1 MVRLVKNTN
10 QNYTNVSNAVIR
22 DERLS
27 WKARGIFVY
36 LWSQAD
42 NWNFY
47 VSEIAKHST
56 DGEGALQSGLK
67 ELESLGYLI
76 RRHRQTKSGVFDG
89 MEWVLTD
96 HDPVKPINGEIKE
109 KTPKKSK
116 NPSDGKST
124 GWENHPV
131 DNGRLRNNNSK
142 NYQQEELPTESNNKD
157 DDDTAASQAEG
168 NPFDVASHAGINV
181 NSGFHLP
188 VFSDYINR
196 LGRPLVN
203 WALHQTDDNADHPNW
218 SYLIT
223 VLKDLDSHSVKT
235 VEQAEKLSAQ
245 HKQQN
250 KQRRGYSAPQVRET
264 LPDWWGK
271 DYSKPSS
278 GSDYQVPDDSQDV
291 MPDD

>member
-1 MVRLVKNTN
+1 MVRLVKNPN

-27 WKARGIFVY
+27 WKARGIFIY

-96 HDPVKPINGEIKE
+96 HDPVKPINGKTKK
-109 KTPKKSK
+109 KTPKKPK

-124 GWENHPV
+124 GWENHPM

-157 DDDTAASQAEG
+157 DDDTAASQADE
-168 NPFDVASHAGINV
+168 NPFDVATQAGINV
-181 NSGFHLP
+181 NSGLHLP
-188 VFSDYINR
+188 IFLDFIKT
-196 LGRPLVN
+196 LGNPLVC
-203 WALHQTDDNADHPNW
+203 WAIRQTDNNAQHPNW
-218 SYLIT
+218 SYLLT
-223 VLKDLDSHSVKT
+223 VLKNLEANSVQT
-235 VEQAEKLSAQ
+235 IEQAEQLSAQ
-245 HKQQN
+245 HKQQS

-271 DYSKPSS
+271 DYSKSSS
-278 GSDYQVPDDSQDV
+278 GSDYQAPDDSQDV

>member
-96 HDPVKPINGEIKE
+96 HDPVKPINGKTKE

-157 DDDTAASQAEG
+157 DDDTATSQAEE
-168 NPFDVASHAGINV
+168 NPFDVAAHAGINV
-181 NSGFHLP
+181 NSGYHLP

-196 LGRPLVN
+196 LGKPLVN

-223 VLKDLDSHSVKT
+223 VLKDLESHSVKT
-235 VEQAEKLSAQ
+235 VEQAEQLSAQ
-245 HKQQN
+245 HKQRS
-250 KQRRGYSAPQVRET
+250 KQRRGYGAPQVRET
-264 LPDWWGK
+264 LPDWFGK
-271 DYSKPSS
+271 DYSKSSS
-278 GSDYQVPDDSQDV
+278 GADYQAPDDSQDV